1 MKGYFCRT
9 LEGLFLPEQ
18 FAGKQSEGHGYEIKR
33 LEVVT
38 YIVCSDLMVVPK
50 SVRGRIPF
58 DRCGAK

>member
-33 LEVVT
+33 LEVET
-38 YIVCSDLMVVPK
+38 SLVCSDLMVVP
-50 SVRGRIPF
+50 
-58 DRCGAK
+58 